1 MTGKLHLIDHVEI
14 CSDCLLFH
22 ESGDMS
28 YLELESE
35 QEQTETMNRL
45 EAGAKALRENNQI
58 VSAKSSEEYEPFFSW
73 NSCDICDSKL
83 GGTRHEATILEWR

>member
-1 MTGKLHLIDHVEI
+1 MTKKLHLLDHVEI

-45 EAGAKALRENNQI
+45 EAGAKVLRENNQI
-58 VSAKSSEEYEPFFSW
+58 YPQNLAKNMNHFS
-73 NSCDICDSKL
+73 L
-83 GGTRHEATILEWR
+83 GILAIFATQN